1 MAILNMLKV
10 CFDSFPQ
17 SDKKVKHR
25 KAVSRRHEIQ
35 DNESNTNRAS
45 YFTKLSLA
53 DNLGRQK
60 N

>member
-1 MAILNMLKV
+1 MLKV

-35 DNESNTNRAS
+35 DNENNTNKAS

-53 DNLGRQK
+53 DNLGPQK